1 MNAISNN
8 SENNSES
15 NLIINPYLTMWYH
28 GVLDLTFKFVPVSVI
43 MAPLLSEQLPSV
55 QRWSTTQLFNFIK
68 IKSYNLLDKHPLSDE
83 GYPVYDYPR
92 IKIKHVASFLR
103 KAFKDERLD
112 DEFLHPVELHFRS
125 FLYAVNKHNLREI
138 NKTDLFKG
146 EEGYTIYQTINQ
158 TIIRYETVVSSLL
171 KYCYMTYPNIDLTI
185 FLPLAL
191 KRERTFNKDS
201 DEPQES
207 TESTNSLIHDVFM
220 PALFKNSL
228 HNLDLDR
235 RFRGWEKLSDDD
247 IRNKLKFVQLPDK
260 NDEEATLNDF
270 LDPHLVRS
278 FVDCEIKH
286 IKGWN
291 RTYYVCLSLER
302 APDFFKHIH
311 FTVYNPIVQELFKEC
326 LEGQFDNVSTRR
338 SCITKNKPIKCD
350 IQNLSRFVAMNDQA
364 DWNITQPNLQ
374 KFGNILN
381 MNPHLFNNW
390 FVVEHHPDQSLD
402 DKYGEYAIMST
413 QDLVHPEY
421 LAYGFRWGDEKVKSP
436 YKGCIMD
443 EKDIKPYLM
452 GEEQEEQEDQETDTR
467 WKRIRSTHPYWPI
480 HDPMHDKTFWL
491 IAHKRKGRYY
501 VDGSTLP
508 VPIRTYGY
516 IDLVSALYLIDMF
529 IERNRFHPSAEWRG
543 KYNNLYC
550 NYWNAVSTMYC
561 TWLRNESNPTADS
574 TANSIID
581 DYTTRRRHTLKGD
594 WESDDRYPPATNKL
608 VHYPEI
614 AIRTMNQ
621 KNDQD
626 KHILEPSEELFSD
639 DEENPN
645 WSLNNVNTYDEELL
659 FEEDE
664 DTDSGCD

>member
-1 MNAISNN
+1 
-8 SENNSES
+8 
-15 NLIINPYLTMWYH
+15 MWYH

-43 MAPLLSEQLPSV
+43 MAPLLSEQLPPV

-68 IKSYNLLDKHPLSDE
+68 IKSYNLLNKHSLLDE
-83 GYPVYDYPR
+83 GYPICDYPR
-92 IKIKHVASFLR
+92 IKIKNVASFLR
-103 KAFKDERLD
+103 KALKDERLD
-112 DEFLHPVELHFRS
+112 DEFIHPVELHFRS
-125 FLYAVNKHNLREI
+125 FLYAVNKYNLREI

-146 EEGYTIYQTINQ
+146 EEGISFYQTINQ
-158 TIIRYETVVSSLL
+158 TIIRYETVVSSLI
-171 KYCYMTYPNIDLTI
+171 KYCHMTYPEIDLTI

-201 DEPQES
+201 NEPQES
-207 TESTNSLIHDVFM
+207 TESTNSLIYDVFM

-247 IRNKLKFVQLPDK
+247 IRNKLKLVQLSDK

-270 LDPHLVRS
+270 LDPSLVCS

-326 LEGQFDNVSTRR
+326 LEGQFDNVGTRK
-338 SCITKNKPIKCD
+338 SCINKNKPIKCD

-364 DWNITQPNLQ
+364 DIQWSITQPNLQ

-381 MNPHLFNNW
+381 INPHLFNNW
-390 FVVEHHPDQSLD
+390 FVVENHSDQSLH
-402 DKYGEYAIMST
+402 DKYGEYAIMSS

-421 LAYGFRWGDEKVKSP
+421 LAYGFRWGYEKVKSP

-452 GEEQEEQEDQETDTR
+452 GEEQEEQETDTR

-508 VPIRTYGY
+508 IPIRTRDY
-516 IDLVSALYLIDMF
+516 IDLVNALYLIDMF
-529 IERNRFHPSAEWRG
+529 IEHNRFHPPLEWRG
-543 KYNNLYC
+543 KYNNLYRD
-550 NYWNAVSTMYC
+550 YWYATSTMHC
-561 TWLRNESNPTADS
+561 KWLRDTSNPTEDS
-574 TANSIID
+574 SVNRIIE

-608 VHYPEI
+608 IHFPEI
-614 AIRTMNQ
+614 ANRAMNQ
-621 KNDQD
+621 KNEQE
-626 KHILEPSEELFSD
+626 LYEGEELFSD
-639 DEENPN
+639 DEDKLN
-645 WSLNNVNTYDEELL
+645 WWINVIDEHNGYL
-659 FEEDE
+659 FVEDE
-664 DTDSGCD
+664 DTDSD